1 MNKRQAK
8 KQFKKR
14 YGYNPNQLAKT
25 LNEIDFTEV
34 AKRIG
39 EALQQVADGLNR
51 IAQDIAQRMNEIELP
66 RTEKYKMIMD
76 ELREQY
82 TEESDNE
89 CKEG

>member
-14 YGYNPNQLAKT
+14 YGCNPNQLAKT

-39 EALQQVADGLNR
+39 KALQQVANGLNR
-51 IAQDIAQRMNEIELP
+51 MAQDIAQRMNEIELP
-66 RTEKYKMIMD
+66 RAEKYKMIMD

-82 TEESDNE
+82 EEGNNA
-89 CKEG
+89 GN